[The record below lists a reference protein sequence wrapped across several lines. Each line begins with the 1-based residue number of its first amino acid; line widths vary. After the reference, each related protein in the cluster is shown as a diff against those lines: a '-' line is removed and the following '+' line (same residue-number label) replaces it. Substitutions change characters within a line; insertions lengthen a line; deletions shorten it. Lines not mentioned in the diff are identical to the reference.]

1 MRCEE
6 MSWVI
11 TNGSSGYKHVIF
23 VKIVSLRAEDS
34 TKEIVQV
41 WGFSFLFISLKGPQK
56 WGDIATQIDAKK
68 DTKIIRKRPYRI

>member
-41 WGFSFLFISLKGPQK
+41 
-56 WGDIATQIDAKK
+56 
-68 DTKIIRKRPYRI
+68 